1 MMQKPEVRAE
11 EPQDDEIDL
20 GALLG
25 TLWANKLWI
34 GGSSFCAVVAA
45 IGYLAITPPT
55 YQADALLQIE
65 SGNSSMLALSSS
77 MSQLLGNEGS
87 STLAEMEILRSRQVL
102 GRAVADLNLD
112 WWAEPQR
119 APLIGHAL
127 TRYDLPIPDTGPFVA
142 WARKGDAI
150 SLSFLEVP
158 PDWLGAKILVEKTGQ
173 DTFTLT
179 LPDEATLDGKVGI
192 LLADPTRGFAIQIA
206 QLEGRPGR
214 LFNVAQMTELSA
226 IGKLASGLTV
236 SERGRQTGIIDIR
249 LNGPDRTAAM
259 AQLNAILRAYVAQNV
274 SKSAA
279 EAQKSLDFVE
289 SQLPIAEAAVKKA
302 DSDLNTYRSEH
313 NSVDLEFE
321 TQSILTEVT
330 TLEGRLREL
339 SLKEEELKE
348 KYRPNH
354 PVYRQLLDERA
365 ALVARQTEL
374 QGGITTLPETQ
385 REIVNL
391 TRSLEV
397 AQSTYAAL
405 MARAQEL
412 RVMSASQIGSV
423 RIIDDA
429 ATRGSPVAPNRNRV
443 LGLGLIVG
451 FLLGVGGVLVRNWS
465 RRGIDSVAEIERLGL
480 PVFATI
486 NLYRGKVKAAEGRQP
501 VLARDDPDDIV
512 VEAFR
517 SLRTSLHF
525 GMLDATSKSLVLTS
539 GAPGAGK
546 SFVSA
551 NLACVAAQAGQKVC
565 LIDADMRR
573 GTLRKNFGMPKGLP
587 GLADYL
593 AETAEL
599 SSIIRDSGMANLSL
613 ITTGELPPNP
623 SELLMRDRLKEL
635 IATLDGQFDLLI
647 FDVPPLLAVTDAAI
661 VGRHAGSVIAVARHN
676 ITPLGELDAVKKTLQ
691 TTGVP
696 LKGVIFNA
704 FDPRQ
709 MKPGGHYGYGYG
721 YGYTNR
727 YAYRRG
733 GSRESG

>member
-1 MMQKPEVRAE
+1 MLDRTEVRAE
-11 EPQDDEIDL
+11 EPQNSEIDL
-20 GALLG
+20 GALIT

-34 GGSSFCAVVAA
+34 GGSSLCALVAA
-45 IGYLAITPPT
+45 VGYLAITPPT
-55 YQADALLQIE
+55 YEADALLQIE
-65 SGNSSMLALSSS
+65 SGNSNMLALSSS

-127 TRYDLPIPDTGPFVA
+127 MRYDLPIPDGGPFIA
-142 WARKGDAI
+142 WGRKGDDI

-158 PDWLGAKILVEKTGQ
+158 PGWLGAKILVEKTGD

-179 LPDEATLDGKVGI
+179 LPDHTTLDGRVGS
-192 LLADPTRGFAIQIA
+192 LLADTVRGFAIQIGE
-206 QLEGRPGR
+206 LEGRPGR
-214 LFNVAQMTELSA
+214 RFHVAQLNELSA
-226 IGKLASGLTV
+226 IGGLAAGLTV
-236 SERGRQTGIIDIR
+236 TERGRQTGIIDIR
-249 LNGPDRTAAM
+249 LEGRDQVAAM
-259 AQLNAILRAYVAQNV
+259 NQLNAILRAYVAQNV

-289 SQLPIAEAAVKKA
+289 SQLPLAEAAVKAA
-302 DSDLNTYRSEH
+302 DGDLNRYRSEH

-321 TQSILTEVT
+321 TQSLLTEVT
-330 TLEGRLREL
+330 TLEGRLREIA
-339 SLKEEELKE
+339 LKEEELKE
-348 KYRPNH
+348 KYQPNH
-354 PVYRQLLDERA
+354 PVYRQLLDERS
-365 ALVARQTEL
+365 ALVERLREL

-429 ATRGSPVAPNRNRV
+429 ATRGVPVAPQRNHV
-443 LGLGLIVG
+443 LALGLILG
-451 FLLGVGGVLVRNWS
+451 FLLGVGGVLVRNWA
-465 RRGIDSVAEIERLGL
+465 RRGIDSVADIERLDL

-486 NLYRGKVKAAEGRQP
+486 NLYRGKMKAPQGREAI
-501 VLARDDPDDIV
+501 LARDDPDDLV

-525 GMLDATSKSLVLTS
+525 AMLDATSKSLVITS
-539 GAPGAGK
+539 AAPGAGK

-551 NLACVAAQAGQKVC
+551 NLAWVAAQAGQRVC

-573 GTLRKNFGMPKGLP
+573 GSLRKNFGLPKGLP

-593 AETAEL
+593 AETAE
-599 SSIIRDSGMANLSL
+599 IDRVIHNCGMANLSL
-613 ITTGELPPNP
+613 ITTGDLPPNP

-635 IATLDGQFDLLI
+635 INALNVQFDLLI

-661 VGRHAGSVIAVARHN
+661 MGRHAGSVIAVARHN
-676 ITPLGELDAVKKTLQ
+676 VTPLGELDAVKKTLQ
-691 TTGVP
+691 TTGVS

-704 FDPRQ
+704 FDPRLT
-709 MKPGGHYGYGYG
+709 KPSHHYGYGYG
-721 YGYTNR
+721 YGYANR
-727 YAYRRG
+727 YAYRRA
-733 GSRESG
+733 GSR